1 MRNYRV
7 HCRIEGNYTQKEIKC
22 REMTIEHSAYCF
34 WIGEYGQTNR
44 LAWAFPIMY
53 TIVEGLPD
61 TEQTNY

>member
-1 MRNYRV
+1 MRNYKV
-7 HCRIEGNYTQKEIKC
+7 IHKHDGNTTIQKIEC
-22 REMTIEHSAYCF
+22 REMTVEHSAYCF